1 MHPRFAVLSLGA
13 KLLLTGT
20 LLAACGDS
28 GTAIA
33 RSTAPVGEPRDAAQ
47 LFEGACA
54 SCHGP
59 VGEGGSSGVSL
70 GDATPADRQLIFD
83 AIRYGVGAMPASS
96 GGMSDEEVDALV
108 EYVIGSR

>member
-1 MHPRFAVLSLGA
+1 MHPRPAILSLGA

-28 GTAIA
+28 SPAIA
-33 RSTAPVGEPRDAAQ
+33 HSTTPAGGPRDAAQ

-59 VGEGGSSGVSL
+59 TGEGGLSGVSL
-70 GDATPADRQLIFD
+70 REATAAERQLIFD
-83 AIRYGVGAMPASS
+83 AIRHGVGAMPASS
-96 GGMSDEEVDALV
+96 DDMSDEEIDALV
-108 EYVIGSR
+108 EYVVGLR